1 MDLYKTVKFSD
12 HESWINSGVIPPQQ
26 EFANNPIDAV
36 TVCERAVNLDE
47 DISLVLKVGYEEHL
61 FDQKSSDSYGNWRL
75 VSLSEV
81 DYDILTPR
89 EALKFNK

>member
-12 HESWINSGVIPPQQ
+12 LENWINSGVIPAKE
-26 EFANNPIDAV
+26 EFANNPLEAINILERST
-36 TVCERAVNLDE
+36 TVDD

-61 FDQKSSDSYGNWRL
+61 FDKQTSECYNNWRL

-89 EALKFNK
+89 EALKLNK

>member
-12 HESWINSGVIPPQQ
+12 LESWINSGVIPPQQ
-26 EFANNPIDAV
+26 EFVNNPIDAV
-36 TVCERAVNLDE
+36 TVCERAVNFDE

-61 FDQKSSDSYGNWRL
+61 FDKQTSECYNNWRL

-89 EALKFNK
+89 EALKINK